1 MKVGTIALLAIGILV
16 ARPEVQMPAV
26 TEFASNG
33 AGPAF
38 AGSLFPLPLHHHRL
52 RCPLRVPRAHLLGD
66 DAQAHREGEPGP
78 LHGYDSMLT
87 ESFLAIM
94 ALVAAVS
101 IDQHIYF
108 AMNAPGASTGG
119 TPEGA
124 ADFVNG
130 LPLLTPGGGEVP
142 PIDPAR
148 LQEVADSVGEET
160 IVSRTGGAPTLAF
173 GMSEVMSVFGGEGLK
188 SFWYHFA
195 VMFEA
200 LFILTTV
207 DAGTRV
213 ARFMFSDAIG
223 NRLRDGPDGPP
234 GVWGAAW
241 PQWTPRTGPV
251 RVARRAGA

>member
-1 MKVGTIALLAIGILV
+1 
-16 ARPEVQMPAV
+16 
-26 TEFASNG
+26 
-33 AGPAF
+33 
-38 AGSLFPLPLHHHRL
+38 
-52 RCPLRVPRAHLLGD
+52 
-66 DAQAHREGEPGP
+66 
-78 LHGYDSMLT
+78 MLT
-87 ESFLAIM
+87 ESFVAIM

-119 TPEGA
+119 
-124 ADFVNG
+124 
-130 LPLLTPGGGEVP
+130 
-142 PIDPAR
+142 
-148 LQEVADSVGEET
+148 
-160 IVSRTGGAPTLAF
+160 APTLAF
-173 GMSEVMSVFGGEGLK
+173 GMSEVMSVFGGEGMK

-251 RVARRAGA
+251 RVTLRAIT